1 MIGLFHFVLPNN
13 LIVDINY
20 FYPLYPSEGLLQ
32 PCKKEN
38 AKPRYMNS
46 NIKKL
51 VSMIKFLYTYLLQL
65 VLRILLLKHISKTS
79 TERKE

>member
-1 MIGLFHFVLPNN
+1 MIGLFHFVLSNN
-13 LIVDINY
+13 LIADINY
-20 FYPLYPSEGLLQ
+20 SYPLYPLEGLLQ